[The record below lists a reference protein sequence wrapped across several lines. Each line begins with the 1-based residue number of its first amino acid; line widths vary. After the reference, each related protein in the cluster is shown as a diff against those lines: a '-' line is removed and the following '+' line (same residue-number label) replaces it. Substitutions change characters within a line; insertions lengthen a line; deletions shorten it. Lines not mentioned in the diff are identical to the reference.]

1 MSASICV
8 RRLPLSVLLVSV
20 AVACSDSRP
29 AAPDRGA
36 DPLTG
41 LVQVQS
47 PDTARGGGGTSTPQG
62 DGFFR
67 GAVKGFNEADFP
79 DTLKSVKPLAGV
91 VATAY
96 PAELTNG
103 EPKLGPAA
111 SVVTTNAEGQFT
123 FPTLRGGLYVVTFVP
138 PGGSSYESGWTM
150 ATAHSLSGDRPWI
163 IMLRAKK

>member
-1 MSASICV
+1 MSLSKFL
-8 RRLPLSVLLVSV
+8 RGLPALVVLV
-20 AVACSDSRP
+20 ATAIACSDSRP
-29 AAPDRGA
+29 AGPDKGA
-36 DPLTG
+36 DPLAG

-47 PDTARGGGGTSTPQG
+47 PDTTRGGGGTSTPQG

-67 GAVKGFNEADFP
+67 GAVKGFNEADYP

-96 PAELTNG
+96 TAELTTN

-111 SVVTTNAEGQFT
+111 SVVTTNADGQFT

-138 PGGSSYESGWTM
+138 PAGSSYESGWTM
-150 ATAHSLSGDRPWI
+150 ATAHSRSGDLPWV